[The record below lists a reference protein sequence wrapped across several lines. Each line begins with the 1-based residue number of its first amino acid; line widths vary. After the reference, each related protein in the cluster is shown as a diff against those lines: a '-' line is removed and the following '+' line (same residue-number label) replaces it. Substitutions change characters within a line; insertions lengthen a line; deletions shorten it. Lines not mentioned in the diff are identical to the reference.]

1 MKAYVF
7 TDKALARYAGQ
18 FVWLS
23 LDVEKAENAAYRK
36 KYGLNELPTFLVLD
50 PKTEKVALRWV
61 GGASVPQL
69 VRILADATTTVKGR
83 VPAGEAALA
92 LADKLYGEADYAKAA
107 AAYREAIAKAP
118 AGWPRYGRALESLLF
133 SLYATKDYAG
143 CARLALDA
151 WPRLKK
157 TTSAANVAASG
168 LSCATEVPKEDPKRA
183 ELVAALAAASREIL
197 ASPRADLAADD
208 VSAVYETLAAEREDA
223 KDEAGAKKILQER
236 ATFLEKAAAKAKT
249 PDARAVFDSHR
260 LGTYLELG
268 EPERAVEHAPGLGA
282 RPAERLQPAG
292 PPRGGLSGDEAVR
305 RRARRVGPRA
315 REGVRPAQDRD
326 APDPGRHLQGEGR
339 SRVRAQDDRR
349 GAAGRGVVTG
359 GPAVRTDDRFAEEE
373 ARNALKEKGVR
384 PKKRESERK
393 RGSVRKRG
401 QISDQER
408 KRGQI
413 YYLTPFRIDSKRLNK
428 SVPF

>member
-23 LDVEKAENAAYRK
+23 LDVEKAENAAYKK
-36 KYGLNELPTFLVLD
+36 KYGVDALPTYLVLD

-69 VRILADATTTVKGR
+69 VRILGDATTAVKGR
-83 VPAGEAALA
+83 VPAGESALA
-92 LADKLYGEADYAKAA
+92 LADKLYGESDYAKAA
-107 AAYREAIAKAP
+107 AAYREAIEKAP
-118 AGWPRYGRALESLLF
+118 AGWPRYGRAVESLLYA
-133 SLYATKDYAG
+133 LYQTKDYAG
-143 CARLALDA
+143 CARLARDA

-157 TTSAANVAASG
+157 TTSAANVAATG

-183 ELVAALAAASREIL
+183 ELVGALAGASREIL

-268 EPERAVEHAPGLGA
+268 EPERAVPMLQASERDLPNDYNPPA
-282 RPAERLQPAG
+282 RLAVAYRAMKRYDDALAASDRALAKAYGPRRIGMLQTRADIYKDK
-292 PPRGGLSGDEAVR
+292 GDLPS
-305 RRARRVGPRA
+305 ARR
-315 REGVRPAQDRD
+315 
-326 APDPGRHLQGEGR
+326 
-339 SRVRAQDDRR
+339 
-349 GAAGRGVVTG
+349 TI
-359 GPAVRTDDRFAEEE
+359 EE
-373 ARNALKEKGVR
+373 ALRVADSLPEGQR
-384 PKKRESERK
+384 SERTIANL
-393 RGSVRKRG
+393 RKKL
-401 QISDQER
+401 EA
-408 KRGQI
+408 
-413 YYLTPFRIDSKRLNK
+413 L
-428 SVPF
+428 